1 MLDTHVLVW
10 LASDPGKLSKRAADS
25 IRQASHQGGLAI
37 AAITLWEIS
46 WLATNRR
53 VQISGTVESFVEKI
67 SSRTTILPITVRI
80 ATLANQ
86 FTAAYSRDSRDP
98 CDRLIGA
105 TALSEGIALI
115 TKDKNIRQSGELQ
128 TIW

>member
-1 MLDTHVLVW
+1 MGNLEKVILLDTHVVLW
-10 LASDPGKLSKRAADS
+10 LASDPGKLSKKAADS
-25 IRQASHQGGLAI
+25 IREASHEGGLAI

-53 VQISGTVESFVEKI
+53 VQLSGTVESFVEKI
-67 SSRTTILPITVRI
+67 SSRTTILPITVKI

-86 FTAAYSRDSRDP
+86 FTAAYSRDP

-105 TALSEGIALI
+105 TALS
-115 TKDKNIRQSGELQ
+115 
-128 TIW
+128 

>member
-1 MLDTHVLVW
+1 VILLDTHVLVW

-46 WLATNRR
+46 WLATHRR
-53 VQISGTVESFVEKI
+53 VQIGGTVESFVEKI
-67 SSRTTILPITVRI
+67 SSRTTILPVTVRI

-86 FTAAYSRDSRDP
+86 FTASYSRDP

-105 TALSEGIALI
+105 TALSESIALI